1 MLLTDCC
8 TSLCLHLSVSCTR
21 GHSCHIASLYMYVF
35 FNLGIL
41 WTMSPCPFSYT
52 KWITDSL
59 YVQLIWKELPPNWS
73 FQLHSYREEMLMA
86 HYQQCHL
93 QMQRIMTHVIPQY
106 SFTNFFSLH
115 PHAVKMPSLAGNYNL
130 SYLSRWLSL
139 WSSGLWSSYFKGNP
153 ECEGSWYFLTSV
165 KVAISK
171 VIFLLR

>member
-1 MLLTDCC
+1 
-8 TSLCLHLSVSCTR
+8 
-21 GHSCHIASLYMYVF
+21 
-35 FNLGIL
+35 
-41 WTMSPCPFSYT
+41 
-52 KWITDSL
+52 
-59 YVQLIWKELPPNWS
+59 
-73 FQLHSYREEMLMA
+73 MA
-86 HYQQCHL
+86 HCQQFHL

-171 VIFLLR
+171 VIFFWDRNVLALWWSFTEKFERANCLCFSCQVMKIMSCYNINFFHTTKEWKNIWMYSLY